1 MLEIT
6 TLYLRLVAAEAQ
18 LAIYHESIADM
29 QEVVR
34 STANF
39 AVIGQGRQADADRA
53 LTELRLLQSQRMA
66 AEERVAV
73 AAAELSGASNL
84 DPTTRL
90 ETLGGPIPLVDLVD
104 KSYSSLSWK

>member
-1 MLEIT
+1 
-6 TLYLRLVAAEAQ
+6 
-18 LAIYHESIADM
+18 M

-73 AAAELSGASNL
+73 AAAELSGA
-84 DPTTRL
+84 
-90 ETLGGPIPLVDLVD
+90 
-104 KSYSSLSWK
+104 